1 MGQQQ
6 LLLILLGTVIVG
18 IATAV
23 AITLFKDQ
31 AAATN
36 RDEVVNDLAHYATAA
51 QGYYRKPRI
60 LGGGGSSFN
69 GLTME
74 AVTATPSQLNGTYT
88 LDPNPVGGDPAF
100 VTLTGIGTEQGNNG
114 TENVKVVM
122 YVYPDS
128 VLVDE
133 TLGN

>member
-6 LLLILLGTVIVG
+6 LLLILLGTIIVG

-23 AITLFKDQ
+23 AISLFKDQ

-51 QGYYRKPRI
+51 QGFYRKPRVM
-60 LGGGGSSFN
+60 GGGGSSFN
-69 GLTME
+69 GLSMQ
-74 AVTATPSQLNGTYT
+74 AITAESENLNGVYT
-88 LDPNPVGGDPAF
+88 LDPDPVGGDPAF
-100 VTLTGIGTEQGNNG
+100 VTLTGVGTELGNNG
-114 TENVKVVM
+114 TENVTVVM

-128 VLVDE
+128 VMVDE